1 MNDSTLFPLA
11 PPPPPAPS
19 SGNRSLL
26 LVLILLLLVGAMALP
41 YAAEQLSYAN
51 KRGELRAKSE
61 AAAVELQR
69 LGKTAELVKLEDTS
83 KAFRLVAQLVEP
95 SVVHINTESV
105 RVVQKEVEDEWGL
118 RVPRGRAQQR
128 MRGQGSGVIV
138 DKVNGYVVTNF
149 HVIQDASALNVKLAD
164 GRSTDDVKV
173 VGYDVLTDLA
183 VLQIGINGLKSQIE
197 WGDSNQLEV
206 GDWVLAIGNPFGLD
220 RTVTFG
226 IVSAKDR
233 RGVGSATPYQEFLQ
247 TDAAVNPGNSGG
259 PLVDIQGKLVGIN
272 TAIIGE
278 AFQGISFAIPSNAAR
293 KVYDELIQG
302 GKISRGWFGVGLENI
317 STDQDDQPEGKT
329 AVGVLVT
336 RIVPNSPAAKS
347 GIRPGDIL
355 IRWGGKPVTD
365 AMEFTLEIARTPVGS
380 KVEAV
385 IIRDGEPKK
394 LEVTI
399 GRRPEQTVIRR

>member
-1 MNDSTLFPLA
+1 MTDPMPFPLPAA
-11 PPPPPAPS
+11 PPPPPPA
-19 SGNRSLL
+19 NRSLL
-26 LVLILLLLVGAMALP
+26 LVLILLLLVGAVALP
-41 YAAEQLSYAN
+41 YGAEQLSYAT
-51 KRGELRAKSE
+51 KRGELRAKSD
-61 AAAVELQR
+61 AAAAELQR

-95 SVVHINTESV
+95 CVVHINTESV
-105 RVVQKEVEDEWGL
+105 RVVQRETEDEWGL
-118 RVPRGRAQQR
+118 RTPRGRAQQR

-138 DKVNGYVVTNF
+138 DKAKGYVITNF
-149 HVIQDASALNVKLAD
+149 HVIQDASAVNVKLAD
-164 GRSTDDVKV
+164 GRDTDDVKV

-183 VLQIGINGLKSQIE
+183 VLQIGVGDLKSEIE

-206 GDWVLAIGNPFGLD
+206 GDWVLAIGNPYGLD

-259 PLVDIQGKLVGIN
+259 PLVDIQGKLVGVN

-293 KVYDELIQG
+293 KVYDELIKG
-302 GKISRGWFGVGLENI
+302 GKVPRGWFGVGLE
-317 STDQDDQPEGKT
+317 SLSADQAKQFGGDSP
-329 AVGVLVT
+329 VGVLIT

-347 GIRPGDIL
+347 GIRVGDIL
-355 IRWGGKPVTD
+355 MQWDGKPVTEP
-365 AMEFTLEIARTPVGS
+365 MEFTLEIARTPVG
-380 KVEAV
+380 KKIEALIV
-385 IIRDGEPKK
+385 RSGEPMKITV
-394 LEVTI
+394 EI
-399 GRRPEQTVIRR
+399 GRRPEQPVIRR